1 MESGFK
7 VENVIL
13 IECSFSR
20 INHVV
25 FEGDINNDIN
35 IHVDVSTQ
43 KDNITV
49 SEDVTVSQKFKGE
62 EQARIFVKMVGLFVR
77 VGDSSIDNLEDFG
90 KVNGAAII
98 FPYIREIVSSTT
110 LKAGMP
116 AVILPPVNFTKIP
129 EQ

>member
-1 MESGFK
+1 MDSGFK
-7 VENVIL
+7 VNNVIL

-20 INHVV
+20 INQVV
-25 FEGDINNDIN
+25 FEGDINNDIS
-35 IHVDVSTQ
+35 IHVDVATQ
-43 KDNITV
+43 KDSVTV

-62 EQARIFVKMVGLFVR
+62 EQAHIFVKMVGLFTR
-77 VGDSSIDNLEDFG
+77 IGDSSIDNLEDFG

-116 AVILPPVNFTKIP
+116 AIILPPVNFTKIP
-129 EQ
+129 EK